1 MELKKSHLFRLVGE
15 VWVHLAGS
23 IPMWIKIWEGY
34 LGSKEP
40 QTHTR
45 CPSPG
50 LQCQEDKSPQLLA
63 VVIQSVEEAAGA
75 LSNSS
80 WGAHT
85 RSQPIQTCSLWV
97 QNWDGS
103 LKGTVVYRERF
114 KCLASGWA
122 KATVPLL
129 SSPPTEP
136 IGWCHIW
143 DSINLANTVWP
154 TMKMHRGSVPPSV
167 WAHPSCFSTR
177 MAGLD
182 S

>member
-75 LSNSS
+75 PGSSS
-80 WGAHT
+80 WGTHT
-85 RSQPIQTCSLWV
+85 WTHLLRLTHYELQHWGD
-97 QNWDGS
+97 N
-103 LKGTVVYRERF
+103 LKGTSEWYTGR
-114 KCLASGWA
+114 
-122 KATVPLL
+122 
-129 SSPPTEP
+129 
-136 IGWCHIW
+136 
-143 DSINLANTVWP
+143 D
-154 TMKMHRGSVPPSV
+154 
-167 WAHPSCFSTR
+167 
-177 MAGLD
+177 
-182 S
+182 